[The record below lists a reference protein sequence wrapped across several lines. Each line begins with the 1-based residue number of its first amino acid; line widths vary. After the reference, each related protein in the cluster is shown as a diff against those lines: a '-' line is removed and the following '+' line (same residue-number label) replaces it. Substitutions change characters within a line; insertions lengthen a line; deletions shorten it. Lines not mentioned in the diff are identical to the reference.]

1 MEQKNAPYNGV
12 ARVTVKLDGV
22 DHELTVPTDG
32 ETILNTALDA
42 GIDAPFSCKGGIC
55 TTCKAKLLKGNVRM
69 DANYALTDKEVK
81 NGFILVCQSHPTT
94 EEVVLSWD

>member
-1 MEQKNAPYNGV
+1 MQNNENQFEGI
-12 ARVTVKLDGV
+12 ARVTVKLDGM
-22 DHELTVPTDG
+22 DHQLEVPTQG
-32 ETILNTALDA
+32 ETILNMALDA

-94 EEVVLSWD
+94 EEVVFSWD